1 MFQTIGADL
10 PVIGDSSIDMLQS
23 LAAHGTESGLQVLW
37 DELCA
42 GAQSTA
48 RLHQLLIVPGQG
60 L

>member
-1 MFQTIGADL
+1 MFHTIRADL

-23 LAAHGTESGLQVLW
+23 LAAHGTESSLQVLW

-42 GAQSTA
+42 GAQLTA
-48 RLHQLLIVPGQG
+48 GLHQLLIVPGQG